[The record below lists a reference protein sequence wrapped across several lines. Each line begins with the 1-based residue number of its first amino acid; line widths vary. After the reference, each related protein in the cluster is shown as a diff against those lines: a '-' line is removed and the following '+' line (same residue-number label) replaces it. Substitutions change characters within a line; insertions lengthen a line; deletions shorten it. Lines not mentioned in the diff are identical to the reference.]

1 MFPVSEERLSQR
13 KAITDA
19 EIQREAITKDAV
31 FDVVRRNLTVV
42 SRRNDVVLVEQLTRR
57 ANWNTA
63 ACVLAVGGA
72 LWHDCFPRGP
82 RAIIKA
88 AIGSSNVSAN
98 NDFTRPSRKDNRAI
112 CDINYW
118 YRYSCRCSLPWRRTR
133 ITLTTTRRRRWS
145 TSVCCS
151 RWKVRLALRGPA
163 QRRRWLSETP
173 SNEDTSTT
181 PTSGTVFT
189 ARRHASA
196 VLAMGLCLSV
206 RVCVCHK
213 SVFYRNGW
221 TNRAGFWH
229 VSFLPTVLHC
239 VKRKFGYLQK
249 LGHFPLELCP
259 KLRT

>member
-88 AIGSSNVSAN
+88 AIGS
-98 NDFTRPSRKDNRAI
+98 
-112 CDINYW
+112 
-118 YRYSCRCSLPWRRTR
+118 
-133 ITLTTTRRRRWS
+133 
-145 TSVCCS
+145 
-151 RWKVRLALRGPA
+151 
-163 QRRRWLSETP
+163 
-173 SNEDTSTT
+173 
-181 PTSGTVFT
+181 
-189 ARRHASA
+189 
-196 VLAMGLCLSV
+196 
-206 RVCVCHK
+206 
-213 SVFYRNGW
+213 
-221 TNRAGFWH
+221 
-229 VSFLPTVLHC
+229 
-239 VKRKFGYLQK
+239 
-249 LGHFPLELCP
+249 
-259 KLRT
+259 